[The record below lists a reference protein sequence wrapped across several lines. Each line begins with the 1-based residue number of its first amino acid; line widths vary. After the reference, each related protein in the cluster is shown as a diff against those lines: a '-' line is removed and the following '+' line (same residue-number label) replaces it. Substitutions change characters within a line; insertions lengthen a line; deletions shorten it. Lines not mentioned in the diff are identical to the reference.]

1 MRDDPTRNLSRRQRE
16 CLRLMGELKSS
27 KEIARELNI
36 KPRTV
41 DSYLATA
48 VTILEATDRRHA
60 ARIFAEWDQFPLPQ
74 KLPSQTFRVAD
85 SPTIPSPFALHTK
98 DEREPVSFFAEPST
112 LIGESGF
119 PPETPRLPLK
129 GMERILDELIPTK
142 RLLVIIMAVPI
153 FAIAIAAMLN
163 LVVSFERL
171 ADILTR

>member
-16 CLRLMGELKSS
+16 CLRLMGQLKSS

-48 VTILEATDRRHA
+48 VTLLEATDRRHA

-112 LIGESGF
+112 PVGEYGF
-119 PPETPRLPLK
+119 PPETTRLPLK
-129 GMERILDELIPTK
+129 GMERILDELTPTK
-142 RLLVIIMAVPI
+142 RLLLILVATLLCAVALAAII
-153 FAIAIAAMLN
+153 N
-163 LVVSFERL
+163 LVDALARL
-171 ADILTR
+171 ANTTH